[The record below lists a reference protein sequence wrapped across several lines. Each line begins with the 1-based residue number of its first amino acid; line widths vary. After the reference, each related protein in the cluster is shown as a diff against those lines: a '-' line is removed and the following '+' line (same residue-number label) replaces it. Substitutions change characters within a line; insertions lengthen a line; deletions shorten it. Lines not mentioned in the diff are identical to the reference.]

1 MRSEVRDWAH
11 ETFGEAELGD
21 RRRVDRLI
29 NIAQRA
35 AKTPHGRISQ
45 VFRDTKEREGAYDF
59 VENSGVDVKE
69 LMAGV
74 ALSSARQAS
83 VHEFVF
89 APVDGSSLKLWDGTG
104 RKDFGRIGTHAAN
117 ATGLKVMNALL
128 LSPDGVPIG
137 LGAQSWWTRPLKR
150 QKYPRM
156 EKREISEKETQYW
169 FDCFQQMTEARTR
182 CASNTRLWFQL
193 DRGADAWTILDQLG
207 STEDWFTI
215 RSRCDRR
222 LADGQS
228 FMRKTLQK
236 LPVSSQYQIEVP
248 ARTGHKDH
256 SDRKSRI
263 ACISVRAKEIHLR
276 LHDKRRK
283 KVKLHKV
290 NALLVRESRTTPRS
304 EPPIQWILLTNHPI
318 ETEQQLAQVIKGYTY
333 RWRIEDF
340 HKAWKS
346 GVCNV
351 EETQLHKSASVIRWA
366 TILAAVAVQAEQL
379 KLLSRSVP
387 DAPATEVLSED
398 EIGTLRLLRR
408 KYGPRSEVQP
418 QLLTAA
424 LVTRWIADLG
434 GYTGKSSGGPPG
446 SITIQRGLH
455 YLLIAT
461 EARTLGPPNK

>member
-1 MRSEVRDWAH
+1 MRIETRDWAQ

-59 VENSGVDVKE
+59 VENPGVDVKD

-83 VHEFVF
+83 THEFVY

-104 RKDFGRIGTHAAN
+104 RKDFGRIGTHEASS
-117 ATGLKVMNALL
+117 TGLKVMNALL

-137 LGAQSWWTRPLKR
+137 LGAQSWWTRPLDR
-150 QKYPRM
+150 QKHPRM

-169 FDCFQQMTEARTR
+169 FDCFQQMTEARSR

-193 DRGADAWTILDQLG
+193 DRGADAWTIIDHLC

-222 LADGQS
+222 LADGRS

-236 LPVSSQYQIEVP
+236 LPVSFQYEIEVP

-256 SDRKSRI
+256 PDRKGRI
-263 ACISVRAKEIHLR
+263 ATLSVRATEIHLR

-283 KVKLHKV
+283 KVKLQKV
-290 NALLVRESRTTPRS
+290 NALLVRESRTTPRAES
-304 EPPIQWILLTNHPI
+304 PIQWILLTNHPI
-318 ETEQQLAQVIKGYTY
+318 ETEAQLAQVIEGYTY

-346 GVCNV
+346 GICNV
-351 EETQLHKSASVIRWA
+351 EETQLHKSASVMRWA
-366 TILAAVAVQAEQL
+366 TILATVAVRAEQL
-379 KLLSRSVP
+379 KLLSRSSP
-387 DAPATEVLSED
+387 DAPASELLSED

-408 KYGPRSEVQP
+408 KYGPRTEVQP
-418 QLLTAA
+418 QQLTAA

-461 EARTLGPPNK
+461 DARSLGPPDK

>member
-1 MRSEVRDWAH
+1 MQCEARDWAQ
-11 ETFGEAELGD
+11 ETFGDADLGD

-29 NIAQRA
+29 TIAQRA
-35 AKTPHGRISQ
+35 AKAPHGRISR
-45 VFRDTKEREGAYDF
+45 VFQDTKEREGAYDF
-59 VENSGVDVKE
+59 VENPSVDVKE

-74 ALSSARQAS
+74 ARATARQAS

-104 RKDFGRIGTHAAN
+104 RKDFGRIGTHEAS
-117 ATGLKVMNALL
+117 ATGLKVMSALL

-137 LGAQSWWTRPLKR
+137 LGAQSWWTRPLER

-156 EKREISEKETQYW
+156 EKREVSEKETQYW
-169 FDCFQQMTEARTR
+169 FDCFEQMAEARAR
-182 CASNTRLWFQL
+182 CASSTRLWFQL
-193 DRGADAWTILDQLG
+193 DRGADAWTILDHL
-207 STEDWFTI
+207 SATKDWFTI

-222 LADGQS
+222 LADGRS
-228 FMRKTLQK
+228 FMRETLQK
-236 LPVSSQYQIEVP
+236 LPVVFQYEVDVP

-256 SDRKSRI
+256 PDRRGRV
-263 ACISVRAKEIHLR
+263 ACLSVRAKEINLR

-283 KVKLHKV
+283 KVKFQKV

-304 EPPIQWILLTNHPI
+304 EAPIQWILLTNHPI
-318 ETEQQLAQVIKGYTY
+318 KTEKQLSQVIEGYTY

-351 EETQLHKSASVIRWA
+351 EEMQLHKSASVIRWA
-366 TILAAVAVQAEQL
+366 TILAAVAVRAEQL
-379 KLLSRSVP
+379 KLLSRSSP

-398 EIGTLRLLRR
+398 ELSTLRLLRR
-408 KYGPRSEVQP
+408 KYGPRAEVQP
-418 QLLTAA
+418 QQVTVA
-424 LVTRWIADLG
+424 LATRWIADLG

-446 SITIQRGLH
+446 SMTIQRGLQH
-455 YLLIAT
+455 LLIAT
-461 EARTLGPPNK
+461 DARSLGPPDK